1 MPESR
6 WWWAASSY
14 SPLGRPSRLG
24 SWTGGP
30 AQWHQPRPRRDPR
43 LELHNPHA
51 RGDPEPG
58 PPRPAWVHHRHG
70 AVDKLEQRLVG
81 VAVHD
86 DLRPGKRGVQRI
98 GGRVAELVPVGHHDR
113 EAVELELG
121 YLREAGPQVGPIGV
135 AVHRRNGRERRQLD
149 QDVGPAHVPGVQDV
163 IDVVEHLEH
172 FWTQETMGVR
182 DDAQPHFPS
191 QRFTSAMSNPRWSST
206 RCTTKSTRSATFSGL
221 W

>member
-81 VAVHD
+81 VAVYD

-98 GGRVAELVPVGHHDR
+98 GGRVA
-113 EAVELELG
+113 
-121 YLREAGPQVGPIGV
+121 
-135 AVHRRNGRERRQLD
+135 VHRRNGRERRQLD
-149 QDVGPAHVPGVQDV
+149 QEVGPAHVPGVQDV

-172 FWTQETMGVR
+172 FWSQETMGV
-182 DDAQPHFPS
+182 
-191 QRFTSAMSNPRWSST
+191 
-206 RCTTKSTRSATFSGL
+206 
-221 W
+221 